1 VVLRK
6 QREGAP
12 ADADELIRRALDP
25 DPERR
30 FLDAGQLLR
39 ELRGEKVPE
48 APPAPPSMV
57 AGNFDVVVHHEFLG
71 GKALSRVLTALG
83 VKPPLGWGARLALL
97 GKNVLAQACSRG
109 TAESIA
115 AICQEQ
121 GVGTAMT
128 ATKKRSELRAWL
140 ARNAAKVAVAVGVV
154 AGSGAAG
161 LILLTL
167 VRINYAASQALHFQG
182 ASLDHLLVTGWSM
195 LAGGAFMGVMAFAVA
210 WAILGLGSQC
220 PIDRLPEGDPAV
232 RRLMEG
238 IARRVLRLR
247 ETAESAPAATRL
259 LLADLID
266 AGDRL
271 RDAARELADRTAVL
285 DDPLAGPDAKTLPPM
300 AASAR
305 DAALGRLLEMA
316 AALDDALATAAS
328 DGPSASALIKR
339 LRDET
344 EFARTALPQLEA
356 VRQGID
362 PPSREQSPDL
372 PAGRVGVR

>member
-1 VVLRK
+1 
-6 QREGAP
+6 
-12 ADADELIRRALDP
+12 
-25 DPERR
+25 
-30 FLDAGQLLR
+30 
-39 ELRGEKVPE
+39 
-48 APPAPPSMV
+48 
-57 AGNFDVVVHHEFLG
+57 
-71 GKALSRVLTALG
+71 

-109 TAESIA
+109 TAESLA